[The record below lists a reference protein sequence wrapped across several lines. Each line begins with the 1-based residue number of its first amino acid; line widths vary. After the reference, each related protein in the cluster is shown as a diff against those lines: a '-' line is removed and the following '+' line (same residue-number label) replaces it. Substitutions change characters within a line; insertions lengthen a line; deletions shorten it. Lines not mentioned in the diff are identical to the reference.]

1 MTGENKG
8 VISITTDEKDNNQKK
23 VIFAPVDGTVWLTK
37 NELTELFGVYTQT
50 VNACIEAIL
59 RDNVFYAEDNCKC
72 NLVADTG
79 KNKIRYEPYGFNLMF
94 IIAMAFRI
102 HSPNAKVLRKW
113 ILEQLI
119 SPKLM
124 DIHLPAGQRHQWN

>member
-1 MTGENKG
+1 MTEENKG
-8 VISITTDEKDNNQKK
+8 VISITTDEKDSNQKK
-23 VIFAPVDGTVWLTK
+23 VIFAPVNGTVWLTK
-37 NELTELFGVYTQT
+37 SGLTELFGVYTQT

-72 NLVADTG
+72 NLIADTG

-102 HSPNAKVLRKW
+102 NSENAGIIRKW
-113 ILEQLI
+113 VV
-119 SPKLM
+119 K
-124 DIHLPAGQRHQWN
+124 